1 MTIDLTAQEVTL
13 LANKSI
19 PFDGS
24 YDYADEEALELLDQ
38 VRDAEVSYSQ
48 GTDAQS
54 VRLYEQYG
62 DLADKLFA
70 LIP

>member
-13 LANKSI
+13 LVNKNI
-19 PFDGS
+19 PFDGL
-24 YDYADEEALELLDQ
+24 YDYTDEEALELLDQ
-38 VRDAEVSYSQ
+38 VRDVEVSYSQ

>member
-13 LANKSI
+13 LSNKSI

-24 YDYADEEALELLDQ
+24 YDYTEEALELLDQ